1 MFRKYIARGLLIIS
15 VAAASIWLAGLLVA
29 DRALTG
35 LNIRAEQRTTLYL
48 SSLKAALNRY
58 DYLPFVVAQEVSILA
73 LMQTSQEGSLQLTAN
88 EYLERM
94 NQQAGAAALYVL
106 NRDGTTVAASNWNT
120 PDSFVGQNYHFRPYF
135 QTALQGEPGRYFAIG
150 VTTNIPGYFL
160 SYPIKVEG
168 RILGVAVVKVD
179 LDPLQ
184 HDWASGG
191 ENIFVA
197 DENGVVVL
205 SSRAEWRYR
214 HLATL
219 SKEVVAKLKETR
231 QYNRTDPTSMNW
243 QIIATK
249 SHGIE
254 LISLA
259 PEIDVPDPSQSNTS
273 LPAQLFFTK
282 GTGLED
288 FGWTMYFLAAEEDV
302 TRDVVTVRIMTGI
315 LAVALTFAILY
326 LRQRQHTRKLRR
338 ASRAELEA
346 KIEER
351 TQELRETQNSLVQAG
366 KLAALGQMS
375 AAIAHELNQPLAALR
390 TFAAS
395 AQMLIERDEQD
406 KASNTV
412 TKMDNLIDRMAQI
425 TSHLKQFAR
434 KSPKKLEPTEV
445 YAALDQALSLLEP
458 DIRLNQVAI
467 SVERNADAPAVLG
480 DMVRLEQV
488 FINLVRNAIDAMEG
502 QETRELKV
510 RIEEADGQ
518 VQIFLQDT
526 GPGIGPQDMG
536 QLFDPFFTTKEV
548 GKGLGLGLSLSY
560 GIIRDFGGEISAT
573 NAGQQGALFEIRL
586 PACEQQIRTAG
597 AA

>member
-1 MFRKYIARGLLIIS
+1 MFRKYIARALLIIG
-15 VAAASIWLAGLLVA
+15 VTAASIWLAGLLVA

-35 LNIRAEQRTTLYL
+35 MNTRAEQRTTLYL
-48 SSLKAALNRY
+48 SSLEAALNRY
-58 DYLPFVVAQEVSILA
+58 DYLPYVVAREASILA
-73 LMQTSQEGSLQLTAN
+73 LMQTAQEGSLQRTAN

-94 NQQAGAAALYVL
+94 NQEAGAAALYVM

-135 QTALQGEPGRYFAIG
+135 QSAANGEPGRYFAIG

-160 SYPIKVEG
+160 SYPIEVGG
-168 RILGVAVVKVD
+168 RILGVAAVKVD

-205 SSRAEWRYR
+205 SSNARWRYR
-214 HLATL
+214 HLEPL
-219 SKEVVAKLKETR
+219 SEEVIAKLKETR

-243 QIIATK
+243 QIIEPR
-249 SHGIE
+249 SRGIE

-259 PEIDVPDPSQSNTS
+259 PEEAGQQHGRSAETTTLQR
-273 LPAQLFFTK
+273 FFAK
-282 GTGLED
+282 GTGLDD

-302 TRDVVTVRIMTGI
+302 TRDVVTARIMTGI
-315 LAVALTFAILY
+315 LAIALTFAILY

-351 TQELRETQNSLVQAG
+351 TQELRETQDSLVQAG

-395 AQMLIERDEQD
+395 AQMLIERNQQD
-406 KASNTV
+406 KASDTV

-434 KSPKKLEPTEV
+434 KSPKKLEPTEI
-445 YAALDQALSLLEP
+445 YAALDQALTLLEP
-458 DIRLNQVAI
+458 DIRLNQVNF
-467 SVERNADAPAVLG
+467 SVERLAHEPAILG

-502 QETRELKV
+502 EKIRELTIRV
-510 RIEEADGQ
+510 EETPGQ
-518 VQIFLQDT
+518 IHIYLQDS

-573 NAGQQGALFEIRL
+573 NAEQRGALFEIRL
-586 PACEQQIRTAG
+586 PACEAPARTMG